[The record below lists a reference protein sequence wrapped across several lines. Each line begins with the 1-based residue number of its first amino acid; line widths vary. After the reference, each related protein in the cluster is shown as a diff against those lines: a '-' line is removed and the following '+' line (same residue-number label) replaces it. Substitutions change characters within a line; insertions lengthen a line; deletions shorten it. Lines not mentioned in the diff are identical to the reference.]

1 MILVTLGTQDKPF
14 NRLLVS
20 IEEQIINGNIK
31 EEVVVQAGF
40 TKYESKNMKIFDLVD
55 REEFKEL
62 ITKCDLLIT
71 HGGVGSILTGL
82 KNNKKVIVCPR
93 LSKYGEHMN
102 DHQIQIVSNFSKEG
116 YILEYNDGDDLG
128 KLLKD
133 IKKFIP
139 KKFKSNTDKFVSII
153 ENFIEKN

>member
-14 NRLLVS
+14 NRLLVN
-20 IEEQIINGNIK
+20 IEEQIKNGNIK

-55 REEFKEL
+55 REEFQDL

-82 KNNKKVIVCPR
+82 KNKKKVIVCPR
-93 LSKYGEHMN
+93 LAKYGEHMN
-102 DHQIQIVSNFSKEG
+102 DHQIQIVSNFAKEG

-128 KLLKD
+128 KVLKN
-133 IKKFIP
+133 IKKFRP

-153 ENFIEKN
+153 ENFIDKN